1 MNSEELRPI
10 IIEVARH
17 TGMLINISQTTVDAF
32 LAGASDIRLTA
43 LNTESL
49 ALMEFCIV
57 LEENHE
63 ISLAPRDFF
72 GYETLG
78 TMVERLGS
86 NESH

>member
-1 MNSEELRPI
+1 VNPQELRPI
-10 IIEVARH
+10 VIEVARH
-17 TGMLINISQTTVDAF
+17 TGMLINISQNIVDAF
-32 LAGASDIRLTA
+32 LAGTSDIRLTA

-57 LEENHE
+57 LEENHD

-72 GYETLG
+72 KHETLG
-78 TMVERLGS
+78 AMVERLGS